1 MTEDEVIQQ
10 VFARGQDAEHLLN
23 DPSLANVVGTLESRF
38 IADWMTSDPAHVKA
52 RESAYYKI
60 GALRDIVGELQS
72 WVTTRDQLKA
82 ELEREV
88 N

>member
-1 MTEDEVIQQ
+1 MTEDEAIQH
-10 VFARGQDAEHLLN
+10 VFARGQDAEHLLQ
-23 DPSLANVVGTLESRF
+23 DPILANVVATLETRF

-52 RESAYYKI
+52 RESSYYKI
-60 GALRDIVGELQS
+60 SALRDIVGELQS
-72 WVTTRDQLKA
+72 WVVTRDQLKA